1 MENTLELHH
10 RPYAPEEPV
19 VRMDET
25 IKQLTKEVIAPLP
38 PEPGQPGRSDTLYR
52 RDGVATIFMLCEPLG
67 GWRRVAVTE
76 SKTRPN
82 WAWQIRRLMD
92 EDYPNAGKV
101 HLVMDNLNTHGG
113 ASLHEAFAPGRSSAT
128 SGAPRISSYAQAR
141 QLAQHRRDRIE
152 CAIAAMPGPAHFRR
166 ADIGFRNR
174 GMAIGKKTSREQGM
188 LAVHGRRR
196 PDQTQKTLPIIMRWS
211 QY

>member
-1 MENTLELHH
+1 MPKKYVKADQGPDGLGW
-10 RPYAPEEPV
+10 
-19 VRMDET
+19 
-25 IKQLTKEVIAPLP
+25 TKEVIAPLP

-113 ASLHEAFAPGRSSAT
+113 ASLHEAFAPAEARRPLARLEFHHTPKHGSWLNIAEIELSVLSRQCLDR
-128 SGAPRISSYAQAR
+128 RISDAPTLVS
-141 QLAQHRRDRIE
+141 E
-152 CAIAAMPGPAHFRR
+152 IAAWQSARKHRENKVCWQFTA
-166 ADIGFRNR
+166 ADARIKLKR
-174 GMAIGKKTSREQGM
+174 
-188 LAVHGRRR
+188 LY
-196 PDQTQKTLPIIMRWS
+196 PPL
-211 QY
+211 